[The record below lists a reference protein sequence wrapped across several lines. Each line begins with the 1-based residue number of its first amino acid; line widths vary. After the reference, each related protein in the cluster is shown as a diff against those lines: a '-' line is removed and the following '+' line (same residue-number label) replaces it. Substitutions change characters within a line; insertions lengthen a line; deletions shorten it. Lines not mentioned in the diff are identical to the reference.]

1 MDQAETILARAIES
15 GQLSALVSALKE
27 KGVLSG
33 KRIERAEIGAPG
45 EPAFHSSTHVPRQE
59 SPLHRSDCE
68 LHRTV
73 TNAFNFNIPADV
85 STVGMSAL
93 CQKQISARLISIT
106 SSTKIEN
113 NS

>member
-15 GQLSALVSALKE
+15 GQLSAIVSALKE
-27 KGVLSG
+27 KGMLSG

-45 EPAFHSSTHVPRQE
+45 EPASRGNGVTTRPPTSRAPE

-73 TNAFNFNIPADV
+73 TNAFNFNIPADAPNYV
-85 STVGMSAL
+85 RGT
-93 CQKQISARLISIT
+93 ARDYSYG
-106 SSTKIEN
+106 
-113 NS
+113 

>member
-45 EPAFHSSTHVPRQE
+45 EPAFHSSTTSR
-59 SPLHRSDCE
+59 
-68 LHRTV
+68 
-73 TNAFNFNIPADV
+73 
-85 STVGMSAL
+85 
-93 CQKQISARLISIT
+93 ARKAHCT
-106 SSTKIEN
+106 DPTANCTEQ
-113 NS
+113 